1 MRDLIEKWID
11 EFVSVHN
18 EDYGQ
23 IPCPYARAAQIKYIK
38 TDNIDLE
45 LKKILDCGLLH
56 EVICI
61 YTDTRNYTPDEF
73 HDKVMEWNNMAM
85 KKDLVALEDHPES
98 VEIIN
103 GTKMNFGH
111 CSLILVQRLSKLT
124 AASNTLK
131 KKGYYDNWTQ
141 ENLDEV
147 VTWREK

>member
-23 IPCPYARAAQIKYIK
+23 IPCPYARAAQVKYIK

-61 YTDTRNYTPDEF
+61 YTATENYTPYEL
-73 HDKVMEWNNMAM
+73 HHYVMEWNTIAM
-85 KKDLVALEDHPES
+85 KKDLVALEDHPLSE
-98 VEIIN
+98 EIIN
-103 GTKMNFGH
+103 GVKMNFGH
-111 CSLILVQRLSKLT
+111 CSLILVQRLSTLT
-124 AASNTLK
+124 AASNILNE
-131 KKGYYDNWTQ
+131 KGYYKNWTQ
-141 ENLDEV
+141 ENLDDV
-147 VTWREK
+147 VTWRK

>member
-103 GTKMNFGH
+103 GTKMNFGY
-111 CSLILVQRLSKLT
+111 CSLILVQKLSKLT
-124 AASNTLK
+124 AASNILK